1 MKSNSIFPFL
11 LGAFLIVLGAAFF
24 AEEIWHFHIPVFKL
38 AFGLALVFLGL
49 RLISNKQE
57 YSRCGHN
64 RDYTHRHHFHR
75 HIDFFS
81 NTNYDPAN
89 IQPEYS
95 VVFGSSMVDFS
106 KLPGDENRNV
116 EIKCV
121 FGDFKARINPNSN
134 VQIMSKA
141 AFGSIEFPDFSTYAF
156 GDHLWRS
163 SNFDPKQPILTIRA
177 EVAFGSIKIYGLV

>member
-11 LGAFLIVLGAAFF
+11 LGAFLIVLGTAFF
-24 AEEIWHFHIPVFKL
+24 VEEIWHFHIPVFKL
-38 AFGLALVFLGL
+38 ACGLALIFLGL
-49 RLISNKQE
+49 RLISNKHE
-57 YSRCGHN
+57 YSRCK
-64 RDYTHRHHFHR
+64 HRHR
-75 HIDFFS
+75 NTEFFS
-81 NTNYDPAN
+81 NTNFDPAN

-134 VQIMSKA
+134 VQILSKA
-141 AFGSIEFPDFSTYAF
+141 AFGSIEFPDFSSYAF

-177 EVAFGSIKIYGLV
+177 EVAFGSIKIYGMV

>member
-38 AFGLALVFLGL
+38 ALGLALMFLGL

-57 YSRCGHN
+57 YSRCGH
-64 RDYTHRHHFHR
+64 RFHHRHTE
-75 HIDFFS
+75 FFS
-81 NTNYDPAN
+81 NTNFDPAN

-134 VQIMSKA
+134 VQIISKA
-141 AFGSIEFPDFSTYAF
+141 AFGSIEFPDFSSYAF

-177 EVAFGSIKIYGLV
+177 EVAFGSIKIYGMV

>member
-11 LGAFLIVLGAAFF
+11 LGAFLIVLGTAFF
-24 AEEIWHFHIPVFKL
+24 VEEIWHFHIPVFKL
-38 AFGLALVFLGL
+38 ACGLALVFLGL
-49 RLISNKQE
+49 RLISNKHE
-57 YSRCGHN
+57 YSRCS
-64 RDYTHRHHFHR
+64 HRHR
-75 HIDFFS
+75 NTEFFS
-81 NTNYDPAN
+81 NNNFDPAN

-134 VQIMSKA
+134 VQILSKA
-141 AFGSIEFPDFSTYAF
+141 AFGSIEFPDFSSYAF

-163 SNFDPKQPILTIRA
+163 SNFDPKRPILTIRA
-177 EVAFGSIKIYGLV
+177 EVAFGSIKIYGMV